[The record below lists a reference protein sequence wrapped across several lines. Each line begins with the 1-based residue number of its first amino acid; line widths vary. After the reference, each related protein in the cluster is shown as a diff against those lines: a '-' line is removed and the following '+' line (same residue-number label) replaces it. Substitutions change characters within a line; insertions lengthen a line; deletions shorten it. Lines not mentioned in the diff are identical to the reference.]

1 MEKFVYPD
9 RTHHFY
15 KVLLKE
21 DETRM
26 RIPETFYP
34 RISRESQSC
43 EWAVV
48 QGLGGAHW
56 VTKVNKTQDGIYL
69 EEGWEVFVQ
78 ENGLQMYDYLVF
90 KYHGCMQFSVK
101 VFTMSGGIPRKECLA
116 PVRAS
121 PLSEER
127 DESDEDDEDVSGANG
142 IEPRFISRSSSRF
155 FRITVQPSY
164 LKCNYLPIPWGVRR
178 EHFHDD
184 LKKVKIVNSDASD
197 ARAWRIKILRLKND
211 IRLSRGVADFAN
223 KKNGLNLKV
232 GDVCHFKIVKK
243 RSHKLVLQVQ
253 VLRD

>member
-1 MEKFVYPD
+1 MENFVNPD
-9 RTHHFY
+9 RKRHFY

-34 RISRESQSC
+34 RISREAQSC

-69 EEGWEVFVQ
+69 EEGWEIFVQ

-127 DESDEDDEDVSGANG
+127 DEDDEDVSRANG
-142 IEPRFISRSSSRF
+142 IERGFTSRSSSRF
-155 FRITVQPSY
+155 FRVTVQPSY

-178 EHFHDD
+178 EHFHDG
-184 LKKVKIVNSDASD
+184 LKKVNIGTSG

-211 IRLSRGVADFAN
+211 IRLRRGVADFAN

-232 GDVCHFKIVKK
+232 GDVCRFKIIKK

-253 VLRD
+253 VFRH